1 MIYGGDLMSNF
12 AGSVR
17 SGDAKMT
24 KGVIISKLAKVI
36 ENEPKELIKAL
47 KESGVSIDDKTSV
60 SNLIDKSISSLYENE
75 KFREEVAK
83 LLVSDYS
90 NVAGG
95 VVVGAVSE
103 TLGQVFGMI
112 NSSQDRKAQEEADK
126 RALQMQLLEGEEKK
140 TNWLPIVII
149 GGVLVIGGMVAYIT
163 LKKK

>member
-12 AGSVR
+12 AGSVQ

-47 KESGVSIDDKTSV
+47 KESGVSIDEKTSI
-60 SNLIDKSISSLYENE
+60 SNLIDKSVSSLYENE

-90 NVAGG
+90 NAGG
-95 VVVGAVSE
+95 IVVGAVSE

-126 RALQMQLLEGEEKK
+126 RALQMQLLEGDEKK

>member
-12 AGSVR
+12 AGSVQ

-24 KGVIISKLAKVI
+24 KSVIISKLAKVI
-36 ENEPKELIKAL
+36 ENEPKELINAL
-47 KESGVSIDDKTSV
+47 KESGVSIDEKTSV

-90 NVAGG
+90 NAAGL
-95 VVVGAVSE
+95 VVGAVSE

-112 NSSQDRKAQEEADK
+112 NSSQDRKAQEESDK
-126 RALQMQLLEGEEKK
+126 RRLQMQLLQGDDKK

-149 GGVLVIGGMVAYIT
+149 SGVLLIGGIVAYVS